1 MAKARGDQNTLD
13 LLMWA
18 PEVNVEAFEPKTIRA
33 ATLTGKISKAVTV
46 ILKDARDPEGKRLE
60 RQEIAARMSDYLGEK
75 ITAATLSAYA
85 SEAKVD
91 HNISLQRAIALMVVT
106 NDGRLLSLM
115 AEPLEMAVIPKR
127 FESAV
132 EEAVLVEKREEIDA
146 RIAQSR
152 KNRR

>member
-1 MAKARGDQNTLD
+1 MAKARGDKNTLD

-18 PEVNVEAFEPKTIRA
+18 PDVNVEAFEPKTIRA

-46 ILKDARDPEGKRLE
+46 ILKDARDPEGNRLD

-115 AEPLEMAVIPKR
+115 AEPLDMAVIPKR